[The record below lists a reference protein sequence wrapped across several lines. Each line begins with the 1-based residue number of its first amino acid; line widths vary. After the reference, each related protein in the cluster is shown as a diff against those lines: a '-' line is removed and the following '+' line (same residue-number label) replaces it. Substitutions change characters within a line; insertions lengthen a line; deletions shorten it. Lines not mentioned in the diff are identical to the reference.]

1 MSGCP
6 DRYENIL
13 LDIYGELDSSQR
25 SSLVQHLASCQGCRE
40 ERQKVLQL
48 VERIRGGFQAMVL
61 SEDKAKALSS
71 SIRRKLL
78 EEKAPRPFWKRFLSP
93 RRIVPALAAACIV
106 VVSVGWFGLRMVS
119 HSPSQDLKNARNAV
133 QERQINPN
141 DIEVISNLDLLEE
154 LDVLK
159 ILVHVVDG
167 KETL

>member
-1 MSGCP
+1 MNGCP

-25 SSLVQHLASCQGCRE
+25 YSLVQHLAACQGCRE
-40 ERQKVLQL
+40 EHQKVLQL
-48 VERIRGGFQAMVL
+48 VEQIRGGFRAMVL

-78 EEKAPRPFWKRFLSP
+78 EEKAPRPFWKGFLSP
-93 RRIVPALAAACIV
+93 SSLVPGLAAACIV
-106 VVSVGWFGLRMVS
+106 IVSVGWFSLRMVS
-119 HSPSQDLKNARNAV
+119 HAPSQDPHARNAI
-133 QERQINPN
+133 QEEQVSPN
-141 DIEVISNLDLLEE
+141 DMEVISNLDLLEE

>member
-1 MSGCP
+1 MNGCP

-13 LDIYGELDSSQR
+13 LDIYEELDSSQR

-40 ERQKVLQL
+40 ERQKLLQL
-48 VERIRGGFQAMVL
+48 VEQIRGGFRAMVL
-61 SEDKAKALSS
+61 SEDKAKAFSS
-71 SIRRKLL
+71 SIRRRLL
-78 EEKAPRPFWKRFLSP
+78 EEKAPRLFWKGFLSP
-93 RRIVPALAAACIV
+93 SRIIPALAAACIV
-106 VVSVGWFGLRMVS
+106 IVSIGWFSLRMVS
-119 HSPSQDLKNARNAV
+119 HSPSQDLNARNAI
-133 QERQINPN
+133 QKRQINPN